1 MDSRA
6 RSQRTRIGK
15 WFKEEE
21 NAERSRSLRR
31 NSGPVFK
38 HCSLLVNCNRNLKT
52 RPKNH
57 LHGTSYLRLSK
68 ATNKAVLLNSAL
80 PSLKAC
86 CFCFLCSSIFLKPS
100 IGICF
105 LLFCFPVVVCQ
116 FRWNSTAVVCSFK
129 ALTWRSVASS
139 VIPKEKRDTSY

>member
-1 MDSRA
+1 MLEHFSSRWIAMDSRT

-31 NSGPVFK
+31 NSQWPVFK

-52 RPKNH
+52 RPQNH
-57 LHGTSYLRLSK
+57 LHGTSYLRLSE

-80 PSLKAC
+80 SSLKAC
-86 CFCFLCSSIFLKPS
+86 CFCFLCSSMFLKPS
-100 IGICF
+100 IGMF
-105 LLFCFPVVVCQ
+105 LVVLFPSRSLSVPLEFYCCHLFVQSAHV
-116 FRWNSTAVVCSFK
+116 AVS
-129 ALTWRSVASS
+129 R
-139 VIPKEKRDTSY
+139 